1 LVAVLAAEQKTAV
14 KNKKNSCVGRIS
26 TTKYNII
33 TFLPKNLFE
42 QFHRLANVY
51 FLFIVILNWLPPIQ
65 AFGREV
71 AMIPLIFV
79 LLVTAV
85 KDAYEDRC
93 ATLLPALLCPVAN
106 DALFTVSCTLS
117 CERLSKE

>member
-1 LVAVLAAEQKTAV
+1 MGLTLPLPP
-14 KNKKNSCVGRIS
+14 RIN

-42 QFHRLANVY
+42 QFHRLANIY
-51 FLFIVILNWLPPIQ
+51 FLFIVVLNWLPPIQ

-79 LLVTAV
+79 LAVTAI
-85 KDAYEDRC
+85 KDLYEDRC
-93 ATLLPALLCPVAN
+93 VLAACLC
-106 DALFTVSCTLS
+106 DFFC
-117 CERLSKE
+117 